1 MKPVFLQLILVSTLL
16 YFTSPQ
22 AKFPP
27 SKCHSLTR
35 HTAHFSQ
42 ICFTVKWFVCLFELG
57 LYYFKIVFILRTY
70 ARHTHKLYFSIIL
83 CLDFKIPLCLD
94 FSILLCLDF
103 STLFLLDFK
112 ILLYLD
118 FTNLLCLDFKTPL
131 CLDFKILFCSEFS
144 ILFCLDLQSMRN
156 F

>member
-94 FSILLCLDF
+94 SSIPLC
-103 STLFLLDFK
+103 LDFK

-118 FTNLLCLDFKTPL
+118 SKILPCLDSKILPCLDFNILL
-131 CLDFKILFCSEFS
+131 CFDGILIAAWWNNQPHQVTQC
-144 ILFCLDLQSMRN
+144 
-156 F
+156 